1 MDHFDKKSR
10 RNMFHIEHCDK
21 EERLK
26 EMFHVE
32 HCEKKAER
40 DVPRRTL

>member
-1 MDHFDKKSR
+1 
-10 RNMFHIEHCDK
+10 MFHVEHHDK
-21 EERLK
+21 EERPK

-32 HCEKKAER
+32 RCEKKAER